1 MTAHFVPPFARTL
14 PALVLEAAQR
24 HGERTFIEDGD
35 TRIDYASLPARVF
48 AVSRALI
55 AHGIAPGDRVAIWA
69 PNGAEWII
77 AALGIHCAGAAM
89 VPINTRMKGAEAADI
104 IGRSRARILFVID
117 RFLDIDYPA
126 MLADCRPETL
136 ERVVAIGQ
144 AGAHA
149 DTDWAGFLAGGAG
162 VSEAQARVRAQA
174 VQPDDMSDLMFTS
187 GTTGR
192 PKGVVS
198 AHRQIIQAFSEY
210 VQIAGIRAGDRYLI
224 VNPFFHTFG
233 YKAGWVTC
241 LIAGATVLPHPVFDA
256 EAVFRRIEADRVS
269 VLPGPPTLYLSMLA
283 HPKLAQTDLSSL
295 RVAVTGASTIPPVL
309 IERMRRELGFEVVLT
324 AYGLTEC
331 GGLATICA
339 ADDDAETVALT
350 SGHAIP
356 GTEVRIVDADNRP
369 LSAGEAGEICL
380 RGFHVMQGYF
390 EDAKATAETID
401 AEGWLHTGDVGTL
414 DARGYLRITDRLKDM
429 FIVGGFNCYPAEIE
443 AALTTHPAIAQVAVI
458 GVPDERMGE
467 VGCACVVLRPG
478 ETLDE
483 AGLIAWSRERMA
495 NYKVPRFVRFF
506 DALPVNASN
515 KVAKNELRT
524 KVRVPA

>member
-1 MTAHFVPPFARTL
+1 MTAAFTAPAARTL

-24 HGERTFIEDGD
+24 HGERIFIEDGD
-35 TRIDYASLPARVF
+35 RRIRYADLPAHVF

-69 PNGAEWII
+69 ENRAEWIL

-104 IGRSRARILFVID
+104 IERSGARVLFVVD
-117 RFLDIDYPA
+117 RFLDVDYPA
-126 MLADCRPETL
+126 MLADCRPATL
-136 ERVVAIGQ
+136 EKVVALGH

-149 DTDWAGFLAGGAG
+149 DTDWDSFIASAAG
-162 VSEAQARVRAQA
+162 VGEAQARARAA
-174 VQPDDMSDLMFTS
+174 GVQPGDMSDLMFTS

-198 AHRQIIQAFSEY
+198 AHRQIIQAFIEY
-210 VQIAGIRAGDRYLI
+210 VKIADIRAGDRYLI

-256 EAVFRRIEADRVS
+256 EAVFRRIEADRIS

-283 HPKLAQTDLSSL
+283 HPKLAHTDLSSL

-309 IERMRRELGFEVVLT
+309 IERMRRELGFKVVLT

-356 GTEVRIVDADNRP
+356 GTEVSIVDADNRP
-369 LSAGEAGEICL
+369 LPAGEAGEICL

-390 EDAKATAETID
+390 QDAKATAETID

-443 AALTTHPAIAQVAVI
+443 AALTAHPAIAQVAVI

-478 ETLDE
+478 QALDE

-495 NYKVPRFVRFF
+495 NYKVPRMVRFF
-506 DALPVNASN
+506 VSLPVNASN
-515 KVAKNELRT
+515 KVAKNELRAQL
-524 KVRVPA
+524 RVSA